1 MGFLY
6 KSYRFILCIS
16 LGISFLSCGKKSI
29 EKINVEK
36 ENHFI
41 NSKIS
46 LFEVDQL
53 GNIFI
58 LDEDQKLIK
67 YDKNGIKKYEYNDQ
81 RLGTITNIDLSNP
94 LNILLY
100 YRDQG
105 TIRLLDNTL
114 SEIKTIFLYNSNKFT
129 NVEVAAWTNDNHFW
143 IYDKN
148 IQKIFKVSETLNIKS
163 ETNFFFELG
172 IPEMSSPTMIERDNK
187 LCIGDVKNGIFIF
200 DNFAQYLQRFG
211 HELDIKEFIFNGKTI
226 YSIHEDKITSK
237 DIDYPAI
244 NEINVAN
251 MPVYKSKSIR
261 LRNDV
266 WYLASANGLDKY

>member
-1 MGFLY
+1 MGFLS

-29 EKINVEK
+29 EKINVEQ

-58 LDEDQKLIK
+58 LDENQKLTK
-67 YDKNGIKKYEYNDQ
+67 YDKNGIRKYEYNDQ

-105 TIRLLDNTL
+105 MIRLLDNTL

-148 IQKIFKVSETLNIKS
+148 IQKIFKVSENLSIKS

-211 HELDIKEFIFNGKTI
+211 HESDIKEFIFNGKTI